1 VDTKDVAKNPPV
13 TTRAR
18 GTVPGAVRA
27 SRSAVV
33 LGLQARALGQD
44 RYHASATAV
53 VTELARLLRCERVSI
68 GFHQHGRTRVGAI
81 SSGADIRSQQ
91 DVVRAIGAAMDEAID
106 QRSIVV
112 HPLPLNSSPSVSLA
126 HAGLSKANGHLAI
139 CTVPIVIRRR
149 AHGAIVLERREG
161 FDAQAVETAKDAAG
175 FVGPVLE
182 LKFRLDQSVGGRIVE
197 AVAPRGKRAGAPRPG
212 VGGAVAG
219 ALSIAAI
226 VLALWPTTLRVVAPA
241 RVEGV
246 GQRVIAAPVDGFVQA
261 VSLRPGEAVKAGQV
275 LVTLEDR
282 DLALE
287 RAKWT
292 AEASQLDKQYR
303 EALTK
308 DDAAQIVIARSKLEQ
323 AQAQLDLVALQIER
337 AQLKAPFDGVLISG
351 DLSQSVGMPVKR
363 GQELMTVAPDKSFR
377 IVAEVDEQDIG
388 QLRTGQRARVMFAA
402 LVERPMTMALTRVA
416 PVATPLEGRNVFEV
430 DGRLEGSDQALRH
443 GLRGVVR
450 IEIEDSTYGAV
461 WWQRASQWLQR
472 TSWRLLG

>member
-1 VDTKDVAKNPPV
+1 METKEVATDQPV
-13 TTRAR
+13 SARAR
-18 GTVPGAVRA
+18 EAVPGVVRT

-53 VTELARLLRCERVSI
+53 VTELAKLLHCERVSI
-68 GFHQHGRTRVGAI
+68 GFHHHGRTRVGAI
-81 SSGADIRSQQ
+81 SNGADIRSQQ
-91 DVVRAIGAAMDEAID
+91 NVVRAIGAAMDEAID
-106 QRSIVV
+106 QRSIIV
-112 HPLPLNSSPSVSLA
+112 HPLPRSSSPSVSLA
-126 HAGLSKANGHLAI
+126 HAELSKANGHISI
-139 CTVPIVIRRR
+139 CTVPIVSRGR
-149 AHGAIVLERREG
+149 AYGAIVLERREG

-182 LKFRLDQSVGGRIVE
+182 LKHRLDQPMGGRIVE
-197 AVAPRGKRAGAPRPG
+197 AVVPGGRRSGLLRWG
-212 VGGAVAG
+212 VGGAMAG
-219 ALSIAAI
+219 ALSIAAL
-226 VLALWPTTLRVVAPA
+226 VLAFWPTTLRVVAPA
-241 RVEGV
+241 RVEGI

-261 VSLRPGEAVKAGQV
+261 VSLRPGEAVTAGQV

-287 RAKWT
+287 RAKWS

-303 EALTK
+303 DALTK

-337 AQLKAPFDGVLISG
+337 AQLRAPFDGVLISG

-388 QLRTGQRARVMFAA
+388 QLRAGQRAQVMFAA
-402 LVERPMTMALTRVA
+402 LVERPMTMAVTRVA
-416 PVATPLEGRNVFEV
+416 PVATPLDGRNVFEV
-430 DGRLEGSDQALRH
+430 DGRVEGAEQALRH

-450 IEIEDSTYGAV
+450 IDIEDSTFGAV

-472 TSWRLLG
+472 TSWRVLG